1 LLQTSINERIFTS
14 IVSLFFLAAVTNAQ
28 VVVNE
33 FSPSN
38 LNQFQDNYGL
48 YEDWI
53 ELYNTSGTSVN
64 IGGYFLS
71 DNENK
76 PEKWHIP
83 SGTTI
88 PGNGYLVFWC
98 SGRDEVSGGEYHTNF
113 KLKQTKDTEEIVL
126 SDQDT
131 VEINNIP
138 LGRTQL
144 GHSFCRDINGGSTW
158 VIDITPTPEASN
170 GSFGHRDGYAEKP
183 EVNIT
188 GGFFGGSVGIQMTNS
203 PANAV
208 VKYTIDGTLPNSS
221 SPTFPGAMVVS
232 STQVLKLR
240 SFSSN
245 SDIFPSFVEFNTYL
259 INESF
264 TLPVFS
270 IAADELQD
278 LANGNQALRPHG
290 SAEYFNVNGDRTTI
304 SYGELNSH
312 GQDSWVNFQRSL
324 DWVSRDEMGYSAEF
338 EDTIFH
344 LTDRDKFQRIVLR
357 ASGDDNYPADNVPAS
372 SSNSHDGGCHVRDE
386 YVHSLARSGGMKVDV
401 RAVERA
407 IVFLNGEYWGVYA
420 LREKPNDHDYT
431 DYNYDQGKYD
441 VQWLSTWGGTEA
453 EYGGQQA
460 FEDWGVLRDFIL
472 DNDMGNP
479 ANYALVDEELQFNSL
494 IDYMTTNLNVVASDW
509 LNWNTAWWR
518 GTNPDG
524 SHKGWGYMIWDMD
537 ATFDYYINYT
547 NIPNTSANAEPCDI
561 EDIAHYLSDWGWWDG
576 EDSGKHEQIFLKLL
590 DESPDFEQLYYSRYA
605 DHMNTIFSC
614 ENMLFTFDSMV
625 ATIAPEMPR
634 HIAKWGGTMNEWDGN
649 VEEMREFIEAR
660 CANLEE
666 GMVGCYDITGP
677 YDLTIM
683 SDPPDVGEVKLNTL
697 WHEDLPW
704 TGSYFGNMDN
714 LLDARV
720 GNSNVTAEFSHWE
733 STSGNVIF
741 PHQDSIEAS
750 VEIAGIDTIIAVFDV
765 DYTTLEEPYD
775 HVIFE
780 AYPVPATDNLN
791 IRLSLPEAE
800 SFDLVLYS
808 IDGKAIER
816 RSFKQQALNTTIE
829 TSSLARGLY
838 ILSLEG
844 ESGSKQ
850 IKIPLVE

>member
-1 LLQTSINERIFTS
+1 MKRIFTS
-14 IVSLFFLAAVTNAQ
+14 IVSLFFLSSVVNAQ
-28 VVVNE
+28 VVINE
-33 FSPSN
+33 FSASN
-38 LNQFQDNYGL
+38 LNQFQDNNGL

-53 ELYNTSGTSVN
+53 ELYNTSGSSVN

-71 DNENK
+71 DNENR
-76 PEKWHIP
+76 PDKWKIP

-88 PGNGYLVFWC
+88 PGNGYIVFWC
-98 SGRDEVSGGEYHTNF
+98 SGRDEVAGGEYHTNF
-113 KLKQTKDTEEIVL
+113 KLKQTKDSEEAVL
-126 SDQDT
+126 SNTDT

-158 VIDITPTPEASN
+158 VIDISPTPDASN

-183 EVNIT
+183 EVNAT
-188 GGFFGGSVGIQMTNS
+188 GGFFNGSVSVQMTNS
-203 PANAV
+203 PANATV
-208 VKYTIDGTLPNSS
+208 RYTTNGNLPTSS
-221 SPTFPGAMVVS
+221 SPIFPGTISVT

-240 SFSSN
+240 SFSS
-245 SDIFPSFVEFNTYL
+245 DPDVFPSFVEFNTYL
-259 INESF
+259 VNESF

-278 LANGNQALRPHG
+278 LANGNQSLRPHG
-290 SAEYFNVNGDRTTI
+290 SAEYFNVAGDRTTK

-324 DWVSRDEMGYSAEF
+324 DWICRDEMGYSAEL
-338 EDTIFH
+338 EDTMFH
-344 LTDRDKFQRIVLR
+344 LTDRDKFQRIILR
-357 ASGDDNYPADNVPAS
+357 ASGDDNYPANNVPPNPN
-372 SSNSHDGGCHVRDE
+372 NSHDGGCHVRDE
-386 YVHSLARSGGMKVDV
+386 YVHSLCRNGGMKVDV

-407 IVFLNGEYWGVYA
+407 IVFLNGDYWGVYA

-431 DYNYDQGKYD
+431 DFNYDQGKYD
-441 VQWLSTWGGTEA
+441 IQWLSTWGNTEA

-460 FEDWGVLRDFIL
+460 FDDWGVLRDFIL
-472 DNDMGNP
+472 DNDMSNP
-479 ANYALVDEELQFNSL
+479 ANYQLADDGIQFNSL
-494 IDYMTTNLNVVASDW
+494 IDYMVANLNVVASDW
-509 LNWNTAWWR
+509 LNYNTAWWR
-518 GTNPDG
+518 GLNPDG
-524 SHKGWGYMIWDMD
+524 THKGWGYMIWDLD
-537 ATFDYYINYT
+537 ATFDYYINYSGVPST
-547 NIPNTSANAEPCDI
+547 QADADPCDI
-561 EDIAHYLSDWGWWDG
+561 EDIADFLDDWGWWSG
-576 EDSGKHEQIFLKLL
+576 EDVGKHEQIFLKLL
-590 DESPDFEQLYYSRYA
+590 DENPDFEQLYYSRYA

-614 ENMLFTFDSMV
+614 ENMLFTYDSMI

-634 HIAKWGGTMNEWDGN
+634 HIQLWGGSMAEWEGN
-649 VEEMREFIEAR
+649 VEEMRDFIEAR
-660 CANLEE
+660 CSFLGE

-677 YDLTIM
+677 FDLTIM

-697 WHEDLPW
+697 WHEELPW

-720 GNSNVTAEFSHWE
+720 GNPNVTAEFSHWE
-733 STSGNVIF
+733 STSGNTIF

-750 VEIAGIDTIIAVFDV
+750 VMIAGIDTIIAVFDV
-765 DYTTLEEPYD
+765 DYTTVEEPYE

-791 IRLSLPEAE
+791 IKLSLPEAE

-808 IDGKAIER
+808 IDGKTIER
-816 RSFKQQALNTTIE
+816 KSFNQQALNTTFE

-844 ESGSKQ
+844 ESGGKQ